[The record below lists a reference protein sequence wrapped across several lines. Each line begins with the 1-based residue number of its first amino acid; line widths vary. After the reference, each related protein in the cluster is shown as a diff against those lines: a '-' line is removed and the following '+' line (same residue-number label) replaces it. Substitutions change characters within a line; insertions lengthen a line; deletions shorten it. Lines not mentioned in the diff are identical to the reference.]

1 MRVESTALALQEKEI
16 RDRVL
21 LMHGI
26 SLGLMMALKGSGIP
40 MEEIDIGL
48 VLSESARGLAT
59 AISMGGEALE
69 LALQDTLQY
78 LFDNYGDAYVPEQ

>member
-1 MRVESTALALQEKEI
+1 MRMQSTAIALQEREI

-26 SLGLMMALKGSGIP
+26 GLGIVSALKGSGVR
-40 MEEIDIGL
+40 MEEIDIEN
-48 VLSESARGLAT
+48 VLRESAHGLAV
-59 AISMGGEALE
+59 AVHMGEEALE

-78 LFDNYGDAYVPEQ
+78 LFDNYGDEYVPEQ